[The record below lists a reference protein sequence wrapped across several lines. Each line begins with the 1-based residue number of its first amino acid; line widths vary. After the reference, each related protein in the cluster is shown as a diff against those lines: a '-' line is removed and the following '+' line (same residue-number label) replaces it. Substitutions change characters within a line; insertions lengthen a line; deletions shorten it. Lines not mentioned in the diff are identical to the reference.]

1 MSIKKNKVLTNILL
15 PLFYLPPISWFAVF
29 LREDAEIIFE
39 QHENFPKQ
47 TYRNRTNI
55 YGANGKLSLIIP
67 MNHNGTRL
75 LKDIQTSNREKW
87 QHIHW
92 KSIKTAYQTSPY
104 FEYYEDQLLEIYNF
118 KTASL
123 VEFNLNALK
132 IIQKLLKTEKAY
144 SLNSEFFREPE
155 QLSYRDQLSAK
166 SEPNFIMEEYYQSFS
181 DKYGFLKDL
190 SIIDLLCNKGPESMT
205 YIRNIKEK

>member
-1 MSIKKNKVLTNILL
+1 MQILL
-15 PLFYLPPISWFAVF
+15 PIFYLPPISWFAVF
-29 LREDAEIIFE
+29 LQDDVEIIFE
-39 QHENFPKQ
+39 QYENFPKQ

-75 LKDIQTSNREKW
+75 LKEIQTSTREKW

-104 FEYYEDQLLEIYNF
+104 FEYYEDQLEQIFTY
-118 KTASL
+118 KSASL

-144 SLNSEFFREPE
+144 SLNNEFFKEPE
-155 QLSYRDQLSAK
+155 YLSYRDQLSAK
-166 SEPNFIMEEYYQSFS
+166 TETNFQMDEYYQSFS
-181 DKYGFLKDL
+181 DKYGYLKDL
-190 SIIDLLCNKGPESMT
+190 SIIDLLCNKGPEALT
-205 YIRNIKEK
+205 YIKTIKTK